1 MGVAMEFFLTKN
13 LWEWY
18 HFDILKR
25 RNPPMK
31 RIKAAC
37 LEQTVHFQMKE
48 ELRREEAV
56 KYVQAEYEH
65 YLAQMDRSR
74 TRYQILEKTEQP
86 DGSIIVKLKKQY
98 NSYDCSPYMN

>member
-1 MGVAMEFFLTKN
+1 
-13 LWEWY
+13 
-18 HFDILKR
+18 
-25 RNPPMK
+25 MK

-48 ELRREEAV
+48 ELPREEVV

>member
-1 MGVAMEFFLTKN
+1 
-13 LWEWY
+13 
-18 HFDILKR
+18 
-25 RNPPMK
+25 MK

-86 DGSIIVKLKKQY
+86 DGSIIVKLKKQD

>member
-1 MGVAMEFFLTKN
+1 
-13 LWEWY
+13 
-18 HFDILKR
+18 
-25 RNPPMK
+25 MK

-48 ELRREEAV
+48 ELPRDEAV
-56 KYVQAEYEH
+56 TYVQAEYEH